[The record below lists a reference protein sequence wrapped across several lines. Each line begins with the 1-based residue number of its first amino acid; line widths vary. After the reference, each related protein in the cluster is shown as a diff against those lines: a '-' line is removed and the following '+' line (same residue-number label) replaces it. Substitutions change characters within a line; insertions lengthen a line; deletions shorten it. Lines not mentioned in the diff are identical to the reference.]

1 MATQIWKDISEQS
14 QWNEKRKFIII
25 ERQDYQEV
33 IIMNFKTPEEESFEI
48 HNVNTVTDLEGEQTW
63 HNHVWDFNLP
73 LSEMNRSNQEKN

>member
-25 ERQDYQEV
+25 ERQGYQEV

-48 HNVNTVTDLEGEQTW
+48 HNINTVTDLEGEQTW

-73 LSEMNRSNQEKN
+73 FSEMNRSNQEKN